1 VSRPNKN
8 SNIGPPRIALGSF
21 GLPEKPMAILLRHVK
36 NEVVGLKDN
45 NRVVLLKN
53 GAQVDNDALIIASGG
68 HFIKKL
74 PSCLRRVLTAVKP
87 AKPAPIIVIFFIF

>member
-1 VSRPNKN
+1 MNV
-8 SNIGPPRIALGSF
+8 
-21 GLPEKPMAILLRHVK
+21 RHVK

-68 HFIKKL
+68 HFTYTPTL
-74 PSCLRRVLTAVKP
+74 PLGRLM
-87 AKPAPIIVIFFIF
+87 

>member
-1 VSRPNKN
+1 
-8 SNIGPPRIALGSF
+8 
-21 GLPEKPMAILLRHVK
+21 
-36 NEVVGLKDN
+36 LKDN

-74 PSCLRRVLTAVKP
+74 PGIENAIIPCEGFVLFA
-87 AKPAPIIVIFFIF
+87 